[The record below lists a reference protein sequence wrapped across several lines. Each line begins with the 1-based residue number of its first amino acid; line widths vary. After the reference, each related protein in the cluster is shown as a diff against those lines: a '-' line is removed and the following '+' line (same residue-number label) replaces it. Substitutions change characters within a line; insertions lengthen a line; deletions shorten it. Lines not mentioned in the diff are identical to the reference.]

1 MRDLHVSIMDG
12 DPIYVTVDSRQRITI
27 PKRVFYTV
35 PEGIFRELYNFHKNK
50 NEHSYLICLF
60 HGTWYMWNKPVKT
73 RRVTVPYEPGDRLC
87 LELRY
92 REDEWHSEYYL
103 NCTKEGQYLNG

>member
-12 DPIYVTVDSRQRITI
+12 DPIHVTVDSRQRITI
-27 PKRVFYTV
+27 PKRVFHTV
-35 PEGIFRELYNFHKNK
+35 PGGVFREVYNFHKNK
-50 NEHSYLICLF
+50 NERSYLTCLF
-60 HGTWYMWNKPVKT
+60 HGTWFMWFKPVKT

-103 NCTKEGQYLNG
+103 NCTKEGPYLNG